1 MRELPLDTSVLL
13 KWFHRDGE
21 DEIEHAE
28 WHLQAH
34 RAGLLHAHVLDLG
47 MYELGNVLVRAL
59 NLRAHQ
65 VRAVLET
72 TRALCGPPL
81 TLSDATFG
89 QTADLATHDALT
101 FYDAA
106 FAIAAREYE
115 CTLVSAD
122 RRLLASGHAITL
134 TQSMARFK
142 SGETN

>member
-1 MRELPLDTSVLL
+1 MRELLLDTSVLL

-28 WHLQAH
+28 YLQAH

-59 NLRAHQ
+59 KLEGAPSPGCAGDDPSS
-65 VRAVLET
+65 VRS
-72 TRALCGPPL
+72 PL
-81 TLSDATFG
+81 TLSDAAFG
-89 QTADLATHDALT
+89 QTADLATRDALT